1 MNKQH
6 DDICFDVHE
15 NAFRELEGY
24 FILANMTDISEDF
37 VEKVEVD
44 NWGFFQFLGDI
55 IDLLNDD
62 LLTSFKA
69 TANL

>member
-6 DDICFDVHE
+6 DDICFDVHKD
-15 NAFRELEGY
+15 AFRELEGY

>member
-44 NWGFFQFLGDI
+44 N
-55 IDLLNDD
+55 
-62 LLTSFKA
+62 
-69 TANL
+69 

>member
-1 MNKQH
+1 
-6 DDICFDVHE
+6 
-15 NAFRELEGY
+15 
-24 FILANMTDISEDF
+24 MTDISEDF

>member
-44 NWGFFQFLGDI
+44 NWGFLQFLGDI